1 MKDKL
6 PTVTE
11 CITYVESL
19 GYRLRYKEFYRY
31 CFKDITGKRPPHNQE
46 MTWTLREMRDAV
58 TFGC

>member
-19 GYRLRYKEFYRY
+19 GYKLQYKEFYRY
-31 CFKDITGKRPPHNQE
+31 CFKDITGNRPLHNKE
-46 MTWTLREMRDAV
+46 MTWDLREMRDAV
-58 TFGC
+58 RFGC